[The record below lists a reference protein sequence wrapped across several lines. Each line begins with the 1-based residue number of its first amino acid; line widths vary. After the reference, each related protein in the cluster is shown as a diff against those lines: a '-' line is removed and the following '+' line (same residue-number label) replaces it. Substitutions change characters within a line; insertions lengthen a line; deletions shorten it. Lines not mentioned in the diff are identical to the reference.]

1 MTEAPFTHP
10 AAQLLREYVQKQ
22 TEAEHGIWFRQQVQ
36 MGLDAAN
43 AGDLVS
49 AEEVEA
55 EPAAWRS
62 ETRRMQTM
70 PR

>member
-43 AGDLVS
+43 
-49 AEEVEA
+49 EEK
-55 EPAAWRS
+55 
-62 ETRRMQTM
+62 
-70 PR
+70 